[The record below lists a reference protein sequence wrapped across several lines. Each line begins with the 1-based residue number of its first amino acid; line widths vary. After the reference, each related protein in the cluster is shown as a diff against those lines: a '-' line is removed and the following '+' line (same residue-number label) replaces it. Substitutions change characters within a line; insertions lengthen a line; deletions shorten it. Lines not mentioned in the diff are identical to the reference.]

1 VLSARP
7 PWQLVTPPIAVGRD
21 AVLHDAGRTLYATSP
36 SDGTITAIDVRCWR
50 VLRVYDLGA
59 DSAPQDVAVASR
71 DHAWVTLA
79 GSSRLVRLDLA
90 TGSTTEE
97 TDLSAFGDAEGP
109 ADLGRMIVDRDRL
122 LVQVR
127 RLDGSA
133 PDGFAAPALLAVVD
147 LATGATI
154 DTDPARDGTQAI
166 ALAGTPPRFRM
177 QILRPRRELL
187 VSSTWAFFDRG
198 GIEAIDLG
206 TLRSKGLLVRE
217 EDGRVGADLGAFVM
231 VRPDRGYLTF
241 STDLLLSSHL
251 VQFTRSGE
259 VGPQLHV
266 SLDDFAPALAHDRAT
281 DRLFVPEVLGE
292 TVGVQVF
299 DAGSGRQLS
308 TVATPTGGPPADL
321 LTLAKRPHA
330 RGCAA
335 IDPPI
340 SPPGTGDGPPRVA
353 HLPASGM
360 QDG

>member
-1 VLSARP
+1 MRTPPIVARSLLLTAVSLITTAVPARAGGAIAVAWNDARTSAGAVAVLSARP

-50 VLRVYDLGA
+50 VLRVL
-59 DSAPQDVAVASR
+59 
-71 DHAWVTLA
+71 
-79 GSSRLVRLDLA
+79 
-90 TGSTTEE
+90 
-97 TDLSAFGDAEGP
+97 
-109 ADLGRMIVDRDRL
+109 
-122 LVQVR
+122 
-127 RLDGSA
+127 
-133 PDGFAAPALLAVVD
+133 
-147 LATGATI
+147 
-154 DTDPARDGTQAI
+154 
-166 ALAGTPPRFRM
+166 
-177 QILRPRRELL
+177 
-187 VSSTWAFFDRG
+187 
-198 GIEAIDLG
+198 
-206 TLRSKGLLVRE
+206 
-217 EDGRVGADLGAFVM
+217 
-231 VRPDRGYLTF
+231 RPDRGYLTF

-266 SLDDFAPALAHDRAT
+266 SLDYFAPALAHDRAT

-340 SPPGTGDGPPRVA
+340 SPPGTSDGPPRLA
-353 HLPASGM
+353 HLPGSGAR
-360 QDG
+360 DG